1 VKGSGFK
8 LFEKEHD
15 LNEDDQDAEKTK
27 GKSGDSE
34 ADGAIVL

>member
-15 LNEDDQDAEKTK
+15 FDENDQDAEKTK
-27 GKSGDSE
+27 GECGDSE
-34 ADGAIVL
+34 ADGSIVL